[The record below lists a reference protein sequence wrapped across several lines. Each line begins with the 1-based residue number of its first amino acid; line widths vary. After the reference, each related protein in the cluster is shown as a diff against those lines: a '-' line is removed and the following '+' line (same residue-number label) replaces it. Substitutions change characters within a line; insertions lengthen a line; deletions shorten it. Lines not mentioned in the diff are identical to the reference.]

1 MLAGR
6 LLNKVFSPD
15 NLYKLTGKMRDHC
28 VALSVVKEE
37 LRKLADAAHAS
48 GDHALAEKFEE
59 ELRGMNKSHSRG
71 GARTD
76 ERRDWDRCDKIT
88 TAMLMTAGAGLSYL
102 AYVNV
107 LPSVMKIVPTTC
119 AGPMDRVKSMFV
131 SIFDETASCYA
142 KQKQWTSFK
151 NAIYGGIFGTA
162 TMAPLGPKI
171 ASFMGVDREGLK
183 GKYNKLYEFNR
194 KHVCPYFEKA
204 AKDVEAGKCVEAP
217 EGELKKVIERGI
229 QVEESKSRSP
239 VKKRNRTAKRARSSR
254 KPDFFEMLHP
264 GAESSS
270 RSERSMS
277 SSMSASKSESRS
289 ASKSKSESASASK
302 SGRTAKRARKS
313 ESPVSAKSREGDD
326 IRKYFSPTKKASKRE
341 GADIRSFFS
350 STKRAKSSTGG
361 KRRTRRRR

>member
-1 MLAGR
+1 
-6 LLNKVFSPD
+6 
-15 NLYKLTGKMRDHC
+15 
-28 VALSVVKEE
+28 
-37 LRKLADAAHAS
+37 
-48 GDHALAEKFEE
+48 
-59 ELRGMNKSHSRG
+59 
-71 GARTD
+71 
-76 ERRDWDRCDKIT
+76 
-88 TAMLMTAGAGLSYL
+88 
-102 AYVNV
+102 
-107 LPSVMKIVPTTC
+107 
-119 AGPMDRVKSMFV
+119 
-131 SIFDETASCYA
+131 
-142 KQKQWTSFK
+142 
-151 NAIYGGIFGTA
+151 
-162 TMAPLGPKI
+162 MAPLGPKI

-270 RSERSMS
+270 RSERGSMS
-277 SSMSASKSESRS
+277 SSVSASKSESRS